1 MFMKSKS
8 LVAAAAL
15 TVAASGAF
23 AQGQEGLVNVSVDDN
38 TVQVPVSVAANACD
52 LDVNVLSGQFVG
64 SDKTACEID
73 QETAAANGIDTGSN
87 GGSGNGQQEG
97 LVNLS
102 VDGNT
107 VQVPVGVAAN
117 VCDVDANVIA
127 QQIKGTD
134 ESACE
139 IDQETAAENGIDT
152 AGLSDSDMTNA
163 TDAAEDAAENTVENA
178 EEAAENTVEA
188 GENALDNVEETAEDA
203 QDDLEET
210 VEDATDS

>member
-8 LVAAAAL
+8 LVAATAL
-15 TVAASGAF
+15 TVAASGAL

-38 TVQVPVSVAANACD
+38 TVQVPVSVAANVCD
-52 LDVNVLSGQFVG
+52 LDVNVLASQFVG
-64 SDKTACEID
+64 SDETACEID
-73 QETAAANGIDTGSN
+73 QETAAENGIGTGSN
-87 GGSGNGQQEG
+87 GGSGTGNGQQEG

-127 QQIKGTD
+127 EQFKGSD
-134 ESACE
+134 ETACE

-152 AGLSDSDMTNA
+152 SGPRDSDMTDA
-163 TDAAEDAAENTVENA
+163 ADAAEDTAEDA
-178 EEAAENTVEA
+178 EEAAE
-188 GENALDNVEETAEDA
+188 DA
-203 QDDLEET
+203 QEDLEET
-210 VEDATDS
+210 VDDANDD

>member
-8 LVAAAAL
+8 LAAAAAL

-38 TVQVPVSVAANACD
+38 TVQVPVSVAANVCD
-52 LDVNVLSGQFVG
+52 LDVNVLARQFVG
-64 SDKTACEID
+64 SDETACEID
-73 QETAAANGIDTGSN
+73 QETAAENGIGTGSN
-87 GGSGNGQQEG
+87 GGSGNGNGQQEG

-127 QQIKGTD
+127 QQVKGTD

-152 AGLSDSDMTNA
+152 AGLSDSDMTDA
-163 TDAAEDAAENTVENA
+163 TDAADDTVEDAEDAAEEA
-178 EEAAENTVEA
+178 EEA
-188 GENALDNVEETAEDA
+188 AEDA

-210 VEDATDS
+210 AEDATDD

>member
-1 MFMKSKS
+1 MLMKHKN
-8 LVAAAAL
+8 LVAATAL

-38 TVQVPVSVAANACD
+38 TVQVPVSVAANVCD
-52 LDVNVLSGQFVG
+52 LDANVLASQFVG

-73 QETAAANGIDTGSN
+73 QETAAENGIGTGSN
-87 GGSGNGQQEG
+87 GGSGNGNGQQEG

-107 VQVPVGVAAN
+107 LQVPVGVAAN

-127 QQIKGTD
+127 EQFKGTD

-139 IDQETAAENGIDT
+139 IDRETAAENGIST
-152 AGLSDSDMTNA
+152 AGPDGGDMTD
-163 TDAAEDAAENTVENA
+163 TEDDA
-178 EEAAENTVEA
+178 EEAAEEA
-188 GENALDNVEETAEDA
+188 DE
-203 QDDLEET
+203 DDLEEI
-210 VEDATDS
+210 DD